1 MSQNNT
7 FSIYFKLDGDDKG
20 LKKLSVDADGLRK
33 IMNAA
38 VVETEKFKSSWV
50 NFAALATGVDS
61 LSKTLND
68 LQNTLKGLTDAHAA
82 QVEVETQLAVNMRN
96 TMSAREKDIQSIKD
110 LCSAQQ
116 ELGVI
121 GDEVQLSGAQELAT
135 YLTER
140 QSLEK
145 LISVMNDMLAQQY
158 GLNATQENA
167 AQIAT
172 MLGKVIS
179 GQTGALSRY
188 GYTFDETQEKILK
201 FGTEAQRAAV
211 LCEVV
216 ESSVGGMNAELAKT
230 DDGKLKQLENTI
242 GDIKEQL
249 GGLAQTLMPLLTIGA
264 SALIALGSIFKL
276 AVGTKMVIAAVAGWH
291 LQQKALTAIMLLS
304 TGSLKKATQAVNI
317 YRNAAIG
324 GAASSKAL
332 GLALRGALIASGIG
346 LALLALTAIIEYFVN
361 SADEATDSIKEL
373 DESTKKLID
382 SQERAKREAE
392 QLNDMRRQEASTLQ
406 NTRAALEINIT
417 KLKEFNGTKEQEKK
431 LVGEMNDA
439 YGDTMGYFTSVNDWY
454 NALISNSEAYC
465 QQMVLEARTRLLAN
479 RIAEKQQENHD
490 ILYDDTGK
498 KRLYSKK
505 RDTVTYTTGF
515 DDVTPTR
522 VTKEIE
528 GSSDHE
534 KANAALK
541 ANVAAIAS
549 MRAQLHDAAKEA
561 SQIKFSV
568 KGNETRPDNT
578 PKGGSGATKKTLV
591 KDPKTK
597 EDLDNNIKLYTE
609 KVTGEDTEAQHA
621 ILNQIAAW
629 KKLRDAI
636 EMAQKQADR
645 PAQLETLEDI
655 DAELNYQRTLRAKV
669 TKDNLAAVDS
679 EIRRLEDMRATM
691 EAAGHIKIDI
701 ENINTY
707 DELNREISYYES
719 QLNRV
724 DATQRT
730 VLQKH
735 INKLHEVKDAWDS
748 ALKALDTPADISAL
762 DTIDKLDKAISYYR
776 ARQNNA
782 TADEIADIQKTIGAL
797 ERKSTALRRGVEL
810 YSLKRDADEIN
821 ALTGR
826 DYRVK
831 IKGMGFD
838 ELSKKIRSLQDMLN
852 DTENPV
858 TTSQRKDVEGLI
870 ETYEKWRKEGAMSFD
885 TFRDGWDGIKG
896 IGSGVESLTSV
907 LEGNGNAWQTITGI
921 VDGFLQIYDGISQV
935 IEIIN
940 MMTQVTKGSA
950 AAKIV
955 ESTNTTSSTAATI
968 ANTTALEANTVAAS
982 VNTAVKSGES
992 IAEAT
997 ASGAKLPFPANLAA
1011 IAAGVAAVVG
1021 ALSMIGCF
1029 ATGGIVGGASP
1040 TGDKLIARVNSGEM
1054 ILNHRQQKRLFD
1066 MLNSTAPI
1074 RGVRIAA
1081 PERVQAT
1088 PSLTAMRAMLQ
1099 PAEVDR
1105 KIHFEI
1111 AGRKLVGVIANET
1124 RISGISGKKTNIKL

>member
-346 LALLALTAIIEYFVN
+346 LALLALTAII
-361 SADEATDSIKEL
+361 
-373 DESTKKLID
+373 
-382 SQERAKREAE
+382 
-392 QLNDMRRQEASTLQ
+392 
-406 NTRAALEINIT
+406 
-417 KLKEFNGTKEQEKK
+417 
-431 LVGEMNDA
+431 
-439 YGDTMGYFTSVNDWY
+439 
-454 NALISNSEAYC
+454 
-465 QQMVLEARTRLLAN
+465 
-479 RIAEKQQENHD
+479 
-490 ILYDDTGK
+490 
-498 KRLYSKK
+498 
-505 RDTVTYTTGF
+505 
-515 DDVTPTR
+515 
-522 VTKEIE
+522 
-528 GSSDHE
+528 
-534 KANAALK
+534 
-541 ANVAAIAS
+541 
-549 MRAQLHDAAKEA
+549 
-561 SQIKFSV
+561 
-568 KGNETRPDNT
+568 
-578 PKGGSGATKKTLV
+578 
-591 KDPKTK
+591 
-597 EDLDNNIKLYTE
+597 
-609 KVTGEDTEAQHA
+609 
-621 ILNQIAAW
+621 
-629 KKLRDAI
+629 
-636 EMAQKQADR
+636 
-645 PAQLETLEDI
+645 
-655 DAELNYQRTLRAKV
+655 
-669 TKDNLAAVDS
+669 
-679 EIRRLEDMRATM
+679 
-691 EAAGHIKIDI
+691 
-701 ENINTY
+701 
-707 DELNREISYYES
+707 
-719 QLNRV
+719 
-724 DATQRT
+724 
-730 VLQKH
+730 
-735 INKLHEVKDAWDS
+735 
-748 ALKALDTPADISAL
+748 
-762 DTIDKLDKAISYYR
+762 
-776 ARQNNA
+776 
-782 TADEIADIQKTIGAL
+782 
-797 ERKSTALRRGVEL
+797 
-810 YSLKRDADEIN
+810 
-821 ALTGR
+821 
-826 DYRVK
+826 
-831 IKGMGFD
+831 
-838 ELSKKIRSLQDMLN
+838 
-852 DTENPV
+852 
-858 TTSQRKDVEGLI
+858 
-870 ETYEKWRKEGAMSFD
+870 
-885 TFRDGWDGIKG
+885 
-896 IGSGVESLTSV
+896 
-907 LEGNGNAWQTITGI
+907 
-921 VDGFLQIYDGISQV
+921 
-935 IEIIN
+935 
-940 MMTQVTKGSA
+940 
-950 AAKIV
+950 
-955 ESTNTTSSTAATI
+955 
-968 ANTTALEANTVAAS
+968 
-982 VNTAVKSGES
+982 
-992 IAEAT
+992 
-997 ASGAKLPFPANLAA
+997 
-1011 IAAGVAAVVG
+1011 
-1021 ALSMIGCF
+1021 
-1029 ATGGIVGGASP
+1029 
-1040 TGDKLIARVNSGEM
+1040 
-1054 ILNHRQQKRLFD
+1054 
-1066 MLNSTAPI
+1066 
-1074 RGVRIAA
+1074 
-1081 PERVQAT
+1081 
-1088 PSLTAMRAMLQ
+1088 
-1099 PAEVDR
+1099 
-1105 KIHFEI
+1105 
-1111 AGRKLVGVIANET
+1111 
-1124 RISGISGKKTNIKL
+1124 